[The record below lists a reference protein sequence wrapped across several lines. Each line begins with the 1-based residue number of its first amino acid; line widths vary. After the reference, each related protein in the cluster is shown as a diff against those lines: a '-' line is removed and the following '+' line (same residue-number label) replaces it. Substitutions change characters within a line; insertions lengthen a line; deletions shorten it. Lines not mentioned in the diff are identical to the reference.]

1 MDFNK
6 GMAISAAGMR
16 AQSLRMQVISEN
28 IANQNS
34 TSTDGGAPYRRKLV
48 NFTNILNRELGVNV
62 VEVSG
67 VSYDQSAFGRKFDP
81 GHPMADP
88 EGYIQTTNVKGMM
101 ETMDMKDAQ
110 RTYQAN
116 VSAIEA
122 SKKMML
128 QTIEL
133 LK

>member
-16 AQSLRMQVISEN
+16 AQSLRMQVIAEN

-34 TSTDGGAPYRRKLV
+34 TSTSGGSPYRRKLV
-48 NFTNILNRELGVNV
+48 NFTNILDRELGVNTV
-62 VEVSG
+62 QVSG